1 MPVQGQSSQQLH
13 GSGMTK
19 GAKEGNGLA
28 GVGANI
34 GDSVRERGLDHEF
47 PTGTRG
53 KSGENRED
61 ILGAE
66 EREPVSAGE
75 VAAERA

>member
-1 MPVQGQSSQQLH
+1 
-13 GSGMTK
+13 
-19 GAKEGNGLA
+19 
-28 GVGANI
+28 
-34 GDSVRERGLDHEF
+34 VRERALDHEF
-47 PTGTRG
+47 PKGTRG